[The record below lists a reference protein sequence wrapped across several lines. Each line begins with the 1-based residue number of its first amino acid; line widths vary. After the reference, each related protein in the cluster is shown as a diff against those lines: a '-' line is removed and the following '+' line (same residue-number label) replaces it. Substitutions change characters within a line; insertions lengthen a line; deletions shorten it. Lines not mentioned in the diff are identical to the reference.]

1 MAQRERKD
9 PEKALLD
16 AAERLLERDGFI
28 GISTRK
34 VAGEAGIN
42 PALVHYYFNSIE
54 DLCARVMQRFSEDLI
69 ERQRQI
75 FTSDSTLAKQWRLAT
90 EPLRSNVGRR
100 RMKVFFELSAMAVN
114 QPALLRRMVEINAE
128 WRRIIREAVE
138 REAERRGQAGALGD
152 FSVEATAALMSV
164 VLKGLY
170 WENLQEFHEGHDE
183 LIAAADRLLS
193 SLEGPAKTGANGA
206 ARARR
211 KRVEGLAG

>member
-34 VAGEAGIN
+34 VAGEAKIN

-114 QPALLRRMVEINAE
+114 QPALLRRMVDINGE
-128 WRRIIREAVE
+128 WRGIIRNAVE
-138 REAERRGQAGALGD
+138 REAERRGADGLGD

-193 SLEGPAKTGANGA
+193 SFEASGANGA
-206 ARARR
+206 TRGRR

>member
-34 VAGEAGIN
+34 VAGEAKIN

-114 QPALLRRMVEINAE
+114 QPALLRRMVEINGE
-128 WRRIIREAVE
+128 WRGIIRAAVE
-138 REAERRGQAGALGD
+138 REAERRGADGLGD

-193 SLEGPAKTGANGA
+193 SFEPGSANGTT
-206 ARARR
+206 RSRR

>member
-28 GISTRK
+28 GVSTRK

-114 QPALLRRMVEINAE
+114 QPALLRRMVEINGE
-128 WRRIIREAVE
+128 WRGIIRDAVE
-138 REAERRGQAGALGD
+138 REAERRGAQGLGD

-183 LIAAADRLLS
+183 LIAAADKLLS
-193 SLEGPAKTGANGA
+193 SFEAGSANGA
-206 ARARR
+206 TRSRR

>member
-114 QPALLRRMVEINAE
+114 QPALLRRMVEINGE
-128 WRRIIREAVE
+128 WRGIIREAVE
-138 REAERRGQAGALGD
+138 REAERRGAAGLGD

-183 LIAAADRLLS
+183 LIAAADQLLS
-193 SLEGPAKTGANGA
+193 SLEPSRG
-206 ARARR
+206 RR

>member
-34 VAGEAGIN
+34 VAKEAGIN
-42 PALVHYYFNSIE
+42 PALVHYYFDSIE
-54 DLCARVMQRFSEDLI
+54 DLCAHVISRFSEDLI

-100 RMKVFFELSAMAVN
+100 RMKVWFELSAMAVN

-128 WRRIIREAVE
+128 WRKIIRDAVE
-138 REAERRGQAGALGD
+138 RESERRGGASLGD

-193 SLEGPAKTGANGA
+193 SFEPAATNGA
-206 ARARR
+206 TRGRR

>member
-1 MAQRERKD
+1 VAQRERKD

-28 GISTRK
+28 GVSTRK

-114 QPALLRRMVEINAE
+114 QPALLRGE
-128 WRRIIREAVE
+128 WSRSTGSGVASSGRRSSGRRSGAVLTGSATSAS
-138 REAERRGQAGALGD
+138 RPPRR
-152 FSVEATAALMSV
+152 
-164 VLKGLY
+164 
-170 WENLQEFHEGHDE
+170 
-183 LIAAADRLLS
+183 
-193 SLEGPAKTGANGA
+193 
-206 ARARR
+206 
-211 KRVEGLAG
+211 

>member
-1 MAQRERKD
+1 VAQRERKD

-16 AAERLLERDGFI
+16 AAERLLERDGFV
-28 GISTRK
+28 GVSTRK
-34 VAGEAGIN
+34 VAKEAGIN
-42 PALVHYYFNSIE
+42 PALVHYYFDSIE
-54 DLCARVMQRFSEDLI
+54 DLCAHVISRFSEDLI

-75 FTSDSTLAKQWRLAT
+75 FTSDSSLAKQWRLAT
-90 EPLRSNVGRR
+90 EPLRSNIGRR
-100 RMKVFFELSAMAVN
+100 RMKVWFELSAMAVN

-138 REAERRGQAGALGD
+138 REAERRGGRALGE

-193 SLEGPAKTGANGA
+193 SFEPAAANGGG
-206 ARARR
+206 RGRR
-211 KRVEGLAG
+211 KRVGLAG

>member
-1 MAQRERKD
+1 MPPRERKD

-16 AAERLLERDGFI
+16 AAERLLERDGFT
-28 GISTRK
+28 GISTRN
-34 VAGEAGIN
+34 VAREAGIN

-54 DLCARVMQRFSEDLI
+54 DLCAHVISRFSEDLI

-100 RMKVFFELSAMAVN
+100 RMKVWFELSAMAVN

-128 WRRIIREAVE
+128 WRRIIRDAVE
-138 REAERRGQAGALGD
+138 REAERRGGDGLGQ
-152 FSVEATAALMSV
+152 FNAEATAALMSV

-183 LIAAADRLLS
+183 LIAAADQLLS
-193 SLEGPAKTGANGA
+193 SFEPVAANGA
-206 ARARR
+206 ARPRR
-211 KRVEGLAG
+211 KRAEGVAG

>member
-28 GISTRK
+28 GVSTRK
-34 VAGEAGIN
+34 VAKEAGIN
-42 PALVHYYFNSIE
+42 PALVHYYFDSIE
-54 DLCARVMQRFSEDLI
+54 DLGARVISRFSQDLI

-75 FTSDSTLAKQWRLAT
+75 FTSDSSLAKQWRLAT

-100 RMKVFFELSAMAVN
+100 KMKVWFELSAMAVN

-128 WRRIIREAVE
+128 WRKIIRDAVE
-138 REAERRGQAGALGD
+138 REAERRGPGALGD
-152 FSVEATAALMSV
+152 FSVDATAALMSV

-183 LIAAADRLLS
+183 LIAAADQLLS
-193 SLEGPAKTGANGA
+193 SFEPAVANA
-206 ARARR
+206 AGGGRR
-211 KRVEGLAG
+211 GRKGLSG

>member
-1 MAQRERKD
+1 VAQRERKD

-28 GISTRK
+28 GVSTRK

-114 QPALLRRMVEINAE
+114 QPALLRRMVEINGE
-128 WRRIIREAVE
+128 WRGIIRDAVE
-138 REAERRGQAGALGD
+138 REAERRGPEGLGD

-183 LIAAADRLLS
+183 LIAAADKLLS
-193 SLEGPAKTGANGA
+193 SFEAGSANGA
-206 ARARR
+206 TRSRR

>member
-28 GISTRK
+28 GVSTRK

-69 ERQRQI
+69 ERQREI

-114 QPALLRRMVEINAE
+114 QPALLRRMVEINGE
-128 WRRIIREAVE
+128 WRGIIREAVE
-138 REAERRGQAGALGD
+138 REAERRGADGLGD

-193 SLEGPAKTGANGA
+193 SFEPGRANGA
-206 ARARR
+206 ARNRR
-211 KRVEGLAG
+211 KRVGDLAG

>member
-34 VAGEAGIN
+34 VAKEAGIN
-42 PALVHYYFNSIE
+42 PALVHYYFDSIE
-54 DLCARVMQRFSEDLI
+54 DLCAHVISRFSEDLI

-100 RMKVFFELSAMAVN
+100 RMKVWFELSAMAVN

-138 REAERRGQAGALGD
+138 REAERRGSGALGS

-193 SLEGPAKTGANGA
+193 SFEPVVATTA
-206 ARARR
+206 ARGRR
-211 KRVEGLAG
+211 RRVEGLAG

>member
-34 VAGEAGIN
+34 VAGEAKIN

-114 QPALLRRMVEINAE
+114 QPALLRRMVEINGE
-128 WRRIIREAVE
+128 WRGIIREAVE
-138 REAERRGQAGALGD
+138 REAERRGAGGLGD

-183 LIAAADRLLS
+183 LIAAADGLLS
-193 SLEGPAKTGANGA
+193 SLDLNASGPA
-206 ARARR
+206 RSRR

>member
-69 ERQRQI
+69 ERQREI

-114 QPALLRRMVEINAE
+114 QPALLRRMVEINGE
-128 WRRIIREAVE
+128 WRGIIREAVE
-138 REAERRGQAGALGD
+138 REAERRGGEGVGN

-193 SLEGPAKTGANGA
+193 SFEPGSANGA
-206 ARARR
+206 TRSRR

>member
-28 GISTRK
+28 GVSTRK

-114 QPALLRRMVEINAE
+114 QPALLRRMVEINGE
-128 WRRIIREAVE
+128 WRGIIREAVE
-138 REAERRGQAGALGD
+138 REAERRGAGGLGD

-193 SLEGPAKTGANGA
+193 SFEPGRANGA
-206 ARARR
+206 PRTRR

>member
-1 MAQRERKD
+1 MVQRERKD

-28 GISTRK
+28 GVSTRK
-34 VAGEAGIN
+34 VAKEAGIN
-42 PALVHYYFNSIE
+42 PALVHYYFDSIE
-54 DLCARVMQRFSEDLI
+54 DLCAHVISRFSEDLI

-100 RMKVFFELSAMAVN
+100 RMKVWFELSAMAVN

-128 WRRIIREAVE
+128 WRRIIRDAVE
-138 REAERRGQAGALGD
+138 RESERRGGRALGE

-193 SLEGPAKTGANGA
+193 SFEPAGANGA
-206 ARARR
+206 GRSRR

>member
-1 MAQRERKD
+1 VAQRERKD

-28 GISTRK
+28 GVSTRK

-114 QPALLRRMVEINAE
+114 QPALLRRMVEINGE
-128 WRRIIREAVE
+128 WRGIIREAVE
-138 REAERRGQAGALGD
+138 REAERRGAEQVGS

-183 LIAAADRLLS
+183 LIAAADRLLTS
-193 SLEGPAKTGANGA
+193 FEPGGANGA
-206 ARARR
+206 VRSRR

>member
-34 VAGEAGIN
+34 VAKEAGIN
-42 PALVHYYFNSIE
+42 PALVHYYFDSIE
-54 DLCARVMQRFSEDLI
+54 DLCAHVISRFSEDLI

-100 RMKVFFELSAMAVN
+100 RMKVWFELSAMAVN

-128 WRRIIREAVE
+128 WRKIIRDAVE
-138 REAERRGQAGALGD
+138 REAERRESVALGG

-193 SLEGPAKTGANGA
+193 SFEPVPANGA
-206 ARARR
+206 TRGRR

>member
-1 MAQRERKD
+1 VAQRERKD

-114 QPALLRRMVEINAE
+114 QPALLRRMVEINGE
-128 WRRIIREAVE
+128 WRGIIREAVE
-138 REAERRGQAGALGD
+138 REAERRGADGVGN

-193 SLEGPAKTGANGA
+193 SLEPGGANGS
-206 ARARR
+206 ARSRR